1 MLRIIVLGAAA
12 GGGFPQWNSLGPNCA
27 RARAG
32 DPATPSLT
40 QASLAVSAN
49 GDDWFLLDAAPEL
62 RIQIER
68 TPELHPRVAPRHSP
82 IKGVV
87 LTSADVDR
95 IAGLL
100 TLREGQPLSLYATPK
115 VHAVLDANP
124 VFEVLNR
131 EKVARLPLA
140 LGTPLNLVPPSGEP
154 SLEVTAFGVPG
165 KVPLWLEGGGPVA
178 TDLVGEDVIGL
189 EVRAVGGGPKLVY
202 MPGCAAITPE
212 VMARA
217 AEADVLMLDGTLWTD
232 DELVAAGIAPKTG
245 RRMGHVSMSGP
256 DGSIAALAGIT
267 RPRRYFIHINNS
279 NPVLAEDAPERRV
292 LEAAGWRVARDG
304 MIIDL

>member
-1 MLRIIVLGAAA
+1 MVQVIVLGAAA
-12 GGGFPQWNSLGPNCA
+12 GGGFPQWNSRGPNCA

-40 QASLAVSAN
+40 QTSLAVSA
-49 GDDWFLLDAAPEL
+49 GDGNWFLLDAAPEL

-68 TPELHPRVAPRHSP
+68 TPALHPRQSPRHSP
-82 IKGVV
+82 IQGVV

-100 TLREGQPLSLYATPK
+100 TLREGQPLSLYATPR

-131 EKVARLPLA
+131 EKVARLPLSLDVA
-140 LGTPLNLVPPSGEP
+140 QPLVPPSGP
-154 SLEVTAFGVPG
+154 ARLEVTPFAVPG
-165 KVPLWLEGGGPVA
+165 KVPLWLEGPGPVETGA
-178 TDLVGEDVIGL
+178 LSEDVIGL
-189 EVRAVGGGPKLVY
+189 EIAEIGGGKRLVY
-202 MPGCAAITPE
+202 MPGCAIITPE
-212 VMARA
+212 IRARA
-217 AEADVLMLDGTLWTD
+217 AGADLLFLDGTLWQD
-232 DELVAAGIAPKTG
+232 DEMVVAGIGPKTG

-256 DGSIAALAGIT
+256 DGSIAGLASVTGPT
-267 RPRRYFIHINNS
+267 RYFIHINNS
-279 NPVLAEDAPERRV
+279 NPVLARDSAERRE
-292 LEAAGWRVARDG
+292 LEAAGWQVAEDG